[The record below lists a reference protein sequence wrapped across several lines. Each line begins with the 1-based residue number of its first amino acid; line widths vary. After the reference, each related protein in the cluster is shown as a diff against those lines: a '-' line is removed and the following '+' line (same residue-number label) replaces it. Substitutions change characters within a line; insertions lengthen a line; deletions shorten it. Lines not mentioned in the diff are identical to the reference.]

1 MGNIDFN
8 VDAVG
13 MKEILNRIDA
23 VGNVPRCATKA
34 LNAGARVV
42 LRAAKDLAP
51 IRTGKLKGA
60 LKVGRRKKNRD
71 AYDIEVGVFGGEVGY
86 AHWVHGG
93 HGGPKPAPPN
103 PFLETAADMTEREA
117 IDAIMEELMRGI

>member
-13 MKEILNRIDA
+13 MQEILSRIDA
-23 VGNVPRCATKA
+23 VDSVPRRAYKA

-42 LRAAKDLAP
+42 LRAATDLAP
-51 IRTGKLKGA
+51 VRTGQLKGS
-60 LKVGRRKKNRD
+60 LKVGRRRKTQDKY
-71 AYDIEVGVFGGEVGY
+71 AVEVGAFHQDAPH
-86 AHWVHGG
+86 AHLVERG
-93 HGGPKPAPPN
+93 HGGSRPAPAH
-103 PFLETAADMTEREA
+103 PFLEPAVEMTEREA